1 MIILSRLSNS
11 LCPAPAQPS
20 EFVSIQSPSTSATRA
35 SRARQE
41 RTTPHQQ
48 ERGGIRTKVSDKST
62 HSSSSFF
69 LFCILSSSISFSI
82 NLGAHGFFISAA
94 ALSGSRGGAM
104 RAEASA
110 RASE

>member
-1 MIILSRLSNS
+1 M
-11 LCPAPAQPS
+11 
-20 EFVSIQSPSTSATRA
+20 
-35 SRARQE
+35 
-41 RTTPHQQ
+41 
-48 ERGGIRTKVSDKST
+48 RTKVSDKST

-69 LFCILSSSISFSI
+69 LFCSSISFSI